1 MILFAAQL
9 NGSADSVKGKVHTS
23 AISTTSR
30 TEQLSLGLFISLV
43 DHSVVSNGVVG
54 NGVVGS
60 MLSPEP
66 KTVN

>member
-1 MILFAAQL
+1 MRCRIQRA
-9 NGSADSVKGKVHTS
+9 GSDRHVIALLVEGHLDGFGSGG
-23 AISTTSR
+23 
-30 TEQLSLGLFISLV
+30 LSLGLFISLV